1 MREWKKEST
10 FENINPNMTALL
22 EQRDIRSMQ
31 MYNHSIQARGMRH
44 WNPGI
49 KNLLLSSVTALAKQ
63 SGGARGFPAA
73 AAATLRTPLTSP
85 APSNPDPLSIGG
97 DVMWLAEQSTSE
109 IIQKIQPTKVSELRR
124 RDVIDYV
131 QRLLRGYL
139 GCEVFPFGSVPLKT
153 YLPDGDIDLTAVCVP
168 GFEESLAI
176 DVRSVL
182 EAEERNKD
190 SEFEVKDVQ
199 FIHAEPGAI
208 MKAVFLA
215 LITVLYRFL
224 DHFSKFDW
232 DNYCVSINAEVPEN
246 DGSELLLSKD
256 FLNLCVRL
264 FSVPTIEGAKFPP
277 KNLNIVDPLKETNNL
292 GRSVSKGNFY
302 RIRSAFG
309 YGARKLGRILLLP
322 KQDIVDEINKFFL
335 NTLERHG
342 SGHRPDVQECV
353 LSVTNEVADGCSE
366 NMTVLRPM
374 STDSIVQLEEPINH
388 QGRLSEALKNMRI
401 SDPENCEDNDLMEGN
416 VISGGRLDGDAKDL
430 ATRTTKGVHRPPST
444 HCSPRYLSHSSED
457 GNIPLNHAL
466 FSPRAS
472 NEMTVTSS
480 NNALHTYGDAFNDSV
495 TFSSSSTSQSEDY
508 YSMDHNFIPSDPSN
522 HFESNST
529 DYREVGISGTVGR
542 STESNRLANL
552 SAFYSHSG
560 FKILIGPKNH
570 KRSHRH
576 SPSTIS
582 HHLLRTKINT
592 CGMPIGGHPPKRSMF
607 HQMGSNG
614 VISGPPLPTA
624 SNYFS
629 SIPPVHPGAFNMEDL
644 PKPRGTGTYFPNMSH
659 HQPYREKQF
668 VGRGRNHAQQSNGH
682 WQRRN
687 LLRVQTPLPE
697 ASLPER
703 FSQEIATPPP
713 PPHMVQ
719 VPIVPNGSG
728 WGKAYPN
735 SSESTNQAGWPAVGS
750 GGRRLSPHANGFA
763 ALRRNSNLELWAP

>member
-1 MREWKKEST
+1 MSVLR
-10 FENINPNMTALL
+10 MGHVQLL
-22 EQRDIRSMQ
+22 Q
-31 MYNHSIQARGMRH
+31 N
-44 WNPGI
+44 
-49 KNLLLSSVTALAKQ
+49 NLVVPEDS
-63 SGGARGFPAA
+63 PAA

-85 APSNPDPLSIGG
+85 VPSNPDPPSIGG
-97 DVMWLAEQSTSE
+97 DVMWLAEKSTSE

-153 YLPDGDIDLTAVCVP
+153 YLPDGDIDLTALCAP

-199 FIHAEPGAI
+199 FIHAE
-208 MKAVFLA
+208 
-215 LITVLYRFL
+215 VLYRFL

-353 LSVTNEVADGCSE
+353 LSVTNGGADGCSE

-374 STDSIVQLEEPINH
+374 PMDSTAQLGEPINH

-401 SDPENCEDNDLMEGN
+401 SDPENCEDNGHMEGN
-416 VISGGRLDGDAKDL
+416 VISGGRLNGDAKDL
-430 ATRTTKGVHRPPST
+430 ATKITKGVHRHPST
-444 HCSPRYLSHSSED
+444 HYSPRYLSHSSED

-472 NEMTVTSS
+472 DEMPVTLS
-480 NNALHTYGDAFNDSV
+480 NNALHTYGDAFNDSA

-508 YSMDHNFIPSDPSN
+508 YLMDHNFIPSDPSN

-552 SAFYSHSG
+552 AGDHE
-560 FKILIGPKNH
+560 NH
-570 KRSHRH
+570 LNS
-576 SPSTIS
+576 
-582 HHLLRTKINT
+582 LLFAQWFQDPHWSQESQTLAQT
-592 CGMPIGGHPPKRSMF
+592 L
-607 HQMGSNG
+607 
-614 VISGPPLPTA
+614 VV
-624 SNYFS
+624 Y
-629 SIPPVHPGAFNMEDL
+629 
-644 PKPRGTGTYFPNMSH
+644 
-659 HQPYREKQF
+659 HQPPPSQN
-668 VGRGRNHAQQSNGH
+668 RNKHLWDANR
-682 WQRRN
+682 W
-687 LLRVQTPLPE
+687 
-697 ASLPER
+697 
-703 FSQEIATPPP
+703 PPP
-713 PPHMVQ
+713 
-719 VPIVPNGSG
+719 
-728 WGKAYPN
+728 
-735 SSESTNQAGWPAVGS
+735 QA
-750 GGRRLSPHANGFA
+750 
-763 ALRRNSNLELWAP
+763 